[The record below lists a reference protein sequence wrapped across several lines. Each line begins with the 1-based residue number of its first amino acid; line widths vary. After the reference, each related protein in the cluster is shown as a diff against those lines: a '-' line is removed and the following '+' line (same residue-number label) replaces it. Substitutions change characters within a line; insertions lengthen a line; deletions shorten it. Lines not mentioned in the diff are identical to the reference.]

1 MTKCHSDLLVN
12 QSPTPIKALILHR
25 PHLTGAIF
33 CICLFVIC
41 ICLADASS
49 VITISD
55 SMRPQ
60 NACQRKTPE
69 VKDKEKR
76 EREKTS
82 ARRKSPQKPT
92 RKAHQE
98 ESQRRHLE
106 AAVEAGQR
114 RTLQLTATQNVP
126 PLKHRSPYILLL
138 RGRRRRKG
146 GEGGTRALHKLTL
159 AMLGLNRNRKQA
171 IKSPKLWRG
180 RSREKVARIV

>member
-1 MTKCHSDLLVN
+1 MTKWHSDLLVH
-12 QSPTPIKALILHR
+12 QSPTPKKTLILLR
-25 PHLTGAIF
+25 PHLTGANF
-33 CICLFVIC
+33 CIFLFVIC

-76 EREKTS
+76 EREKIS
-82 ARRKSPQKPT
+82 DLRKSPQKPT
-92 RKAHQE
+92 RKAHQG

-114 RTLQLTATQNVP
+114 RTLQLTATRNVP
-126 PLKHRSPYILLL
+126 PLKHRSPYILPQ
-138 RGRRRRKG
+138 RRRRRRKE
-146 GEGGTRALHKLTL
+146 GEGGTRALQKLTL
-159 AMLGLNRNRKQA
+159 AILESNRNRKQA
-171 IKSPKLWRG
+171 IKSLNQWRG
-180 RSREKVARIV
+180 RSREKVAKIA